1 MCKVQIIPFFGDPKF
16 LNFTI
21 EECNTFS
28 KTNNMAKTEKFLH
41 LYERTLLKKYYLNT
55 KILKLF

>member
-41 LYERTLLKKYYLNT
+41 LYERTLLKN
-55 KILKLF
+55 II